1 MREKL
6 KFFTGVKLIFA
17 KGFFGMPKRP
27 TLQKINFT
35 QRLYLYETGEAVL
48 GLNYFVEED
57 HGALRRL
64 DRSRMNR
71 ENDDWFPDL
80 AVDRG
85 ERQIVP
91 TEKI

>member
-1 MREKL
+1 MFSRR
-6 KFFTGVKLIFA
+6 FA
-17 KGFFGMPKRP
+17 TR
-27 TLQKINFT
+27 
-35 QRLYLYETGEAVL
+35 EAVL
-48 GLNYFVEED
+48 GLNYFVDEST
-57 HGALRRL
+57 GALRRF

-71 ENDDWFPDL
+71 ENAGWFPDL